1 MAAAVSELPIEVQP
15 DDIDHLGHVNNA
27 VYLQWVQA
35 VVVQHWTRLAPKD
48 AARQRLW
55 MAQRHEIAY
64 RRPAHLGDVVVAT
77 TWVESYRGTRA
88 RFRTLV
94 RCGADILAE
103 IQSTWVCIDAV
114 TRRPMKIGDE
124 VGAIFVAGPG

>member
-1 MAAAVSELPIEVQP
+1 MAAARSELTIAVQP

-35 VVVQHWTRLAPKD
+35 VVVQHWTRLAPSEIV
-48 AARQRLW
+48 RRRLW
-55 MAQRHEIAY
+55 MAQRHEITY
-64 RRPAHLGDVVVAT
+64 RRPALLGDPVVAT

-94 RCGADILAE
+94 RRGTDVLAE

-124 VGAIFVAGPG
+124 VGGVFMTS

>member
-1 MAAAVSELPIEVQP
+1 MAAARSELTIAVQP

-35 VVVQHWTRLAPKD
+35 VVVQHWTRLAP
-48 AARQRLW
+48 REIVRRRLW
-55 MAQRHEIAY
+55 MAQRHEITY
-64 RRPAHLGDVVVAT
+64 RRPALLGDTVVAT

-94 RCGADILAE
+94 RRGTDVLAE
-103 IQSTWVCIDAV
+103 IQSTGSVSM
-114 TRRPMKIGDE
+114 RLH
-124 VGAIFVAGPG
+124 VGP